1 VADRDAGDAVG
12 AVVVGTGFG
21 VLTHARALREAGI
34 DVVALVGRDEA
45 KAKARAGLFGVPNA
59 LTSLDEALALP
70 GVDVVTVATPPHAHA
85 SAVLAAAAAGK
96 HVLCEKPF
104 ARDLAEARSML
115 DAAES
120 AGIVHLLGTEF
131 RFATGQASLQRA
143 VASGVIGEPRTAL
156 FMLQIPSLVDPAAEL
171 PAWWESE
178 AEGGGW
184 LGAYGS
190 HVVDQVRA
198 TLGEFE
204 ALSASLQTLA
214 PRPAMTADDTYTVH
228 FRLTN
233 GCVGVLHSSCAVGGQ
248 FLAASKITGTRGSAW
263 LQGDEV
269 WVDTGEGPQQLP
281 SPDDLPIVDPVP
293 PPSELLHTT
302 YDMWHSTG
310 LDLAPYTRLCER
322 LRAGALGETVRDDP
336 PAATF
341 ADGAACQSVL
351 DAIRRSSAGGGWVP
365 VEPV

>member
-1 VADRDAGDAVG
+1 VADHDVG

-21 VLTHARALREAGI
+21 VLTHARALRDAG
-34 DVVALVGRDEA
+34 VTVHALVGRDES
-45 KAKARAGLFGVPNA
+45 KARSRADLLGIPHA
-59 LTSLDEALALP
+59 LTELDAALALP
-70 GVDVVTVATPPHAHA
+70 GVDIVTVATPPHTHA
-85 SAVLAAAAAGK
+85 PIVLAAADAGK

-104 ARDLAEARSML
+104 ARDLAEARAML
-115 DAAES
+115 AAVRA
-120 AGIVHLLGTEF
+120 AGVVHLLGTEF
-131 RFATGQASLQRA
+131 RFATGQASLRRA
-143 VASGVIGEPRTAL
+143 VASGAIGEPRTAI

-171 PAWWESE
+171 PTWWESE
-178 AEGGGW
+178 ADGGGW

-190 HVVDQVRA
+190 HVVDQVRS

-228 FRLTN
+228 FRLDN
-233 GCVGVLHSSCAVGGQ
+233 GCTGVLHSSCAIGGQ
-248 FLAASKITGTRGSAW
+248 FLAATKVTGTTGSAW

-269 WVDTGEGPQQLP
+269 WIDAGAGAQRLP
-281 SPDDLPIVDPVP
+281 DPPDLPLVAPDP
-293 PPSELLHTT
+293 PPSELLHTA

-310 LDLAPYTRLCER
+310 IDLAPYTRLCER
-322 LRAGALGETVRDDP
+322 LRAGVRGDAAVDDP

-351 DAIRRSSAGGGWVP
+351 DAIRRSAGGAGWVD

>member
-1 VADRDAGDAVG
+1 VG

-34 DVVALVGRDEA
+34 EVRALVGRDAA
-45 KAKARAGLFGVPNA
+45 KAKARADLLGVPNA
-59 LTSLDEALALP
+59 LTDLDAALALP

-85 SAVLAAAAAGK
+85 AVAIAAAEAGK
-96 HVLCEKPF
+96 HLLCEKPF
-104 ARDLAEARSML
+104 ARDLTEARSML

-120 AGIVHLLGTEF
+120 AGVVHLLGTEF

-143 VASGVIGEPRTAL
+143 VAAGVIGEARSAL

-171 PAWWESE
+171 PAWWES
-178 AEGGGW
+178 AADGGGW

-198 TLGEFE
+198 TLGEFD
-204 ALSASLQTLA
+204 ALSASLQTLS
-214 PRPAMTADDTYTVH
+214 PRPSMTSDDTYTVH

-248 FLAASKITGTRGSAW
+248 FVAATKITGTRGSAW
-263 LQGDEV
+263 LQGEEL
-269 WVDTGEGPQQLP
+269 WVDTGAGPQQLAP
-281 SPDDLPIVDPVP
+281 PEDLPVVTPVP
-293 PPSELLHTT
+293 PPAELLHTT

-322 LRAGALGETVRDDP
+322 LRAGAVGETVDDDP

-351 DAIRRSSAGGGWVP
+351 DAIRLSSAGGGWVA

>member
-1 VADRDAGDAVG
+1 VG

-21 VLTHARALREAGI
+21 VLTHARALREAGV
-34 DVVALVGRDEA
+34 DVLALVGRDEA
-45 KAKARAGLFGVPNA
+45 KAKARADLLGVPNA
-59 LTSLDEALALP
+59 LTDLDAALALP

-85 SAVLAAAAAGK
+85 PVVLAAAAAGK

-104 ARDLAEARSML
+104 ARDLGEARAML
-115 DAAES
+115 AAAES

-143 VASGVIGEPRTAL
+143 VASGAIGEPRTAL
-156 FMLQIPSLVDPAAEL
+156 FMLQIPSLVDPSAGM
-171 PAWWESE
+171 PAWWESD

-190 HVVDQVRA
+190 HVVDQVR
-198 TLGEFE
+198 TTVGEFE
-204 ALSASLQTLA
+204 SLSASLQTLA
-214 PRPAMTADDTYTVH
+214 PRPHMTADDTYTVH

-233 GCVGVLHSSCAVGGQ
+233 GCVGLLHSSCAVGGQ
-248 FLAASKITGTRGSAW
+248 FVAATKITGTRGSAW
-263 LQGDEV
+263 LQGEEV
-269 WVDTGEGPQQLP
+269 WIDDGSGPRQLP
-281 SPDDLPIVDPVP
+281 VPEDLPIVPPDP

-322 LRAGALGETVRDDP
+322 LRDGARGVAVRDDP
-336 PAATF
+336 PAGTF

-351 DAIRRSSAGGGWVP
+351 DAIRRSSAGAGWVD